1 MYSYRNTNNNIGSS
15 KQTRESRY
23 LLNDYISREK
33 KKISIHGVE
42 YEVTLYQG
50 DHSNE
55 YLLSEMKEG
64 KVEGRCQLF
73 NRGIL
78 SLAWMIK
85 NGKQWGGITAYENG
99 KAISKEGW
107 DSLLENDG
115 GGDRRI
121 IENGKEGL
129 IMTIRRKGKGKEG
142 KDGYDGCVIYR
153 GGFDEEMN
161 RDGYGIEYD
170 MENGKE
176 KIEGYWGKDRL
187 IRMIREFDAD
197 NNRMIEYAENN
208 AENGEKS
215 NMELLNR
222 IPTYI
227 GGYSIENGKY
237 VRNGVGYLIDERSGT
252 AIRESEW
259 ENGKEKKEVGI
270 DLYEGWYVEGIS
282 ESIRSILK
290 NENPKE
296 MKNENPYLKRND
308 RPYIL
313 KSENFP
319 EPKNEDSS
327 QQMNEDPVELKN
339 EDPVEILKDY
349 PSEMKTEPIVN
360 VPVKRIE
367 IHSSGELN
375 AMDLKVTELVICSNS
390 CNDLNELNLNQF
402 EWLESIEIGDDCFG
416 SVQTF
421 KIDGLTRL
429 KTIKFGNNSFTQEK
443 NGYRNDSSKS
453 FHILNC
459 ESLEDID
466 IDRYSFSDFGGDF
479 ELKNLP
485 QLKSIQIGVLGS
497 SSFNFFYSSFVVR
510 GIELILI
517 I

>member
-1 MYSYRNTNNNIGSS
+1 M
-15 KQTRESRY
+15 
-23 LLNDYISREK
+23 
-33 KKISIHGVE
+33 
-42 YEVTLYQG
+42 TLYQG

-73 NRGIL
+73 NRGIV
-78 SLAWMIK
+78 SLAWIMK
-85 NGKQWGGITAYENG
+85 NGKRVGGITEYKNG
-99 KAISKEGW
+99 KVLQKEGW
-107 DSLLENDG
+107 DSLLGNDR
-115 GGDRRI
+115 GDRRM
-121 IENGKEGL
+121 IENSKEGL
-129 IMTIRRKGKGKEG
+129 IMTIRRKGKENEG
-142 KDGYDGCVIYR
+142 DEDGCVIYR

-161 RDGYGIEYD
+161 RNGYGIEYD
-170 MENGKE
+170 IENGKE
-176 KIEGYWGKDRL
+176 KIEGYWSKDKL

-197 NNRMIEYAENN
+197 NNQMIEYAENDDN
-208 AENGEKS
+208 DES
-215 NMELLNR
+215 NMEILNR

-227 GGYSIENGKY
+227 GGYCIENGKY
-237 VRNGVGYLIDERSGT
+237 VRNGVGYLIDEKSGT
-252 AIRESEW
+252 ANRESEW
-259 ENGKEKKEVGI
+259 ANGKEKKEVGTA
-270 DLYEGWYVEGIS
+270 LYEGWYVEGMS
-282 ESIRSILK
+282 ESIRSILH

-296 MKNENPYLKRND
+296 MKNENPYLKKND

-313 KSENFP
+313 MSKNFP

-327 QQMNEDPVELKN
+327 QQLYEDPIELKN
-339 EDPVEILKDY
+339 EEAVEILKDY

-360 VPVKRIE
+360 VPAKRVE
-367 IHSSGELN
+367 IRNSVELN
-375 AMDLKVTELVICSNS
+375 EMDLKVTELVICSNS

-421 KIDGLTRL
+421 KMDGLTRL
-429 KTIKFGNNSFTQEK
+429 KTIKIGNNSFTQEK

-485 QLKSIQIGVLGS
+485 QLQSIQIGVLGS

-510 GIELILI
+510 GIELILNI
-517 I
+517 